1 MSSGVDL
8 VHPWVLVL
16 LPLALLP
23 LLRRRRDTLQ
33 FSHIAWLPTD
43 RVGRM
48 VGFLWRALAVLAIA
62 STVLALAGPG
72 RSETQVMR
80 TGRGAEILVLMDR
93 SRSMD
98 DRMLTSDWKTLDPVV
113 VRAQSFS
120 RGEKKGKVARDLLAK
135 FVAER
140 PDDRFALMFFSA
152 NPIHVV
158 PFTQHDEV
166 VQAAITA
173 GGVGRGLSDTDVG
186 WAMITAI
193 KEFDQRVYS
202 GSRIILLVSDG
213 GAKLDEETR
222 HEIAAGMLKNRIAL
236 NWIYLR
242 SVNGPDFNNPQGQS
256 EAMSEIALHRFFQTL
271 RTPYRAYQAQTPEDL
286 AQAIAEVGKQQNFP
300 LDFLEQ
306 IPRQDY
312 SRHCL
317 AAAALCCLS
326 LLIYRAMQLRSWT

>member
-1 MSSGVDL
+1 MSSGLDFAQ
-8 VHPWVLVL
+8 PWVLVL

-23 LLRRRRDTLQ
+23 LLRRRRDTLM
-33 FSHIAWLPTD
+33 FSHVPWLPID
-43 RVGRM
+43 RLGRM
-48 VGFLWRALAVLAIA
+48 IGFLWRALAMLAIL
-62 STVLALAGPG
+62 SILLALAQPG
-72 RSETQVMR
+72 RSETQIMR

-113 VRAQSFS
+113 VRAQASS
-120 RGEKKGKVARDLLAK
+120 RGEQKSKVARKLLAK

-186 WAMITAI
+186 WALITAI
-193 KEFDQRVYS
+193 KEFDQRAYS

-213 GAKLDEETR
+213 GAKLDDETR
-222 HEIAAGMLKNRIAL
+222 REIAAGMLKNRIAL

-242 SVNGPDFNNPQGQS
+242 SVNGPDFNSPRPDD
-256 EAMSEIALHRFFQTL
+256 AMSEIVLHRFFQTL
-271 RTPYRAYQAQTPEDL
+271 PTPYHAYQAQTPEDL
-286 AQAIAEVGKQQNFP
+286 AQAIAEVGRQQNFP

-317 AAAALCCLS
+317 VVAVLACL
-326 LLIYRAMQLRSWT
+326 LLLAYRSVQLRSWT

>member
-1 MSSGVDL
+1 MSVDFA
-8 VHPWVLVL
+8 HAWVLVL
-16 LPLALLP
+16 LPIAALP
-23 LLRRRRDTLQ
+23 LLRRRRDTLV
-33 FSHIAWLPTD
+33 FSNVAWLPVD
-43 RVGRM
+43 RVGRIA
-48 VGFLWRALAVLAIA
+48 GFVWRALAVVAIVCTLV
-62 STVLALAGPG
+62 SLSGPG
-72 RSETQVMR
+72 RSETEVMR

-98 DRMLTSDWKTLDPVV
+98 DRMLTADWKQLDPTLI
-113 VRAQSFS
+113 RLQAQS
-120 RGEKKGKVARDLLAK
+120 RGEQKGQVARKLLAK

-140 PDDRFALMFFSA
+140 PDDRFAIMFFSA

-186 WAMITAI
+186 WALITAI
-193 KEFDQRVYS
+193 KDFDQRRYT

-222 HEIAAGMLKNRIAL
+222 RDITEGLRKNRIAL

-242 SVNGPDFNNPQGQS
+242 SVNGPDFVSAQPDENAA
-256 EAMSEIALHRFFQTL
+256 ELVLHRFFQSL
-271 RTPYRAYQAQTPEDL
+271 PIPYRAYQAQTPEDL

-300 LDFLEQ
+300 LDYPER
-306 IPRQDY
+306 IPRRDFSGY
-312 SRHCL
+312 FFAI
-317 AAAALCCLS
+317 AAACCL
-326 LLIYRAMQLRSWT
+326 LLFLYHAMQLKSFR

>member
-1 MSSGVDL
+1 MNTIDFA
-8 VHPWVLVL
+8 HPWAL
-16 LPLALLP
+16 LLLTLAALP
-23 LLRRRRDTLQ
+23 LLRRRRDTLL
-33 FSHIAWLPTD
+33 FSHIAWLPVD
-43 RVGRM
+43 RIGRA

-62 STVLALAGPG
+62 GIALALAGPG

-98 DRMLTSDWKTLDPVV
+98 DRMLTGDWKMLDPIV
-113 VRAQSFS
+113 VRAQAMS
-120 RGEKKGKVARDLLAK
+120 RGKQKGKVARDLLAK
-135 FVAER
+135 FVADR

-166 VQAAITA
+166 VQAAIAA

-186 WAMITAI
+186 WAMIAAI
-193 KEFDQRVYS
+193 KEFDQRAYT

-213 GAKLDEETR
+213 GAKLDEPTQR
-222 HEIAAGMLKNRIAL
+222 EIFAGMLMNRIAL

-242 SVNGPDFNNPQGQS
+242 SVNGPDFNNPDAYGDS
-256 EAMSEIALHRFFQTL
+256 LEIALHRFFQTL

-300 LDFLEQ
+300 LDYLEQ

-312 SRHCL
+312 SRYCL
-317 AAAALCCLS
+317 ALAALCCAMLLVYRS
-326 LLIYRAMQLRSWT
+326 LQLRSFA

>member
-1 MSSGVDL
+1 MSGGFDFAQ
-8 VHPWVLVL
+8 PWML
-16 LPLALLP
+16 LLMPLALLP
-23 LLRRRRDTLQ
+23 LLRRRRDTLM
-33 FSHIAWLPTD
+33 FSHVPWLPVD
-43 RVGRM
+43 RVGRI
-48 VGFLWRALAVLAIA
+48 VGFLWRALAVLAIF

-98 DRMLTSDWKTLDPVV
+98 DRMLTSDWKSLDPVV
-113 VRAQSFS
+113 VRAQSWS
-120 RGEKKGKVARDLLAK
+120 RGEQKGKVARNLLAK

-166 VQAAITA
+166 VQAAIAA

-186 WAMITAI
+186 WALITAI
-193 KEFDQRVYS
+193 KEFDQRPYS

-213 GAKLDEETR
+213 GAKLDEDTR
-222 HEIAAGMLKNRIAL
+222 RDIRAGMLRNRIAL

-242 SVNGPDFNNPQGQS
+242 SVNGPDFNHPQADDS
-256 EAMSEIALHRFFQTL
+256 MSEIVLHRFFQTL
-271 RTPYRAYQAQTPEDL
+271 PTPYRAYQAQTPEDL
-286 AQAIAEVGKQQNFP
+286 AQAITEVGKQQN
-300 LDFLEQ
+300 
-306 IPRQDY
+306 
-312 SRHCL
+312 CL
-317 AAAALCCLS
+317 AFAAICCLL
-326 LLIYRAMQLRSWT
+326 LLIYRSMQLRSWT

>member
-1 MSSGVDL
+1 MSSGFDFA
-8 VHPWVLVL
+8 HPWVLL
-16 LPLALLP
+16 LVPFALLP
-23 LLRRRRDTLQ
+23 LLRRRRDTLM
-33 FSHIAWLPTD
+33 FSHVPWLPVD
-43 RVGRM
+43 RVGQI
-48 VGFLWRALAVLAIA
+48 VGFLWRALAVLGILC
-62 STVLALAGPG
+62 TVLALAAPG

-80 TGRGAEILVLMDR
+80 TGTGAEILVLMDR

-98 DRMLTSDWKTLDPVV
+98 DRMLTSDWKSLDPVV
-113 VRAQSFS
+113 VRAQSWS
-120 RGEKKGKVARDLLAK
+120 RGEQKSKVARKLLAK

-166 VQAAITA
+166 VQAAIAA

-186 WAMITAI
+186 WALITAI
-193 KEFDQRVYS
+193 KEFDRRPYS

-213 GAKLDEETR
+213 GAKLDEDTR
-222 HEIAAGMLKNRIAL
+222 REISAGMLRNRIAL

-242 SVNGPDFNNPQGQS
+242 SVNGPDFNHSQPDDS
-256 EAMSEIALHRFFQTL
+256 MSEIVLHRFFQTL
-271 RTPYRAYQAQTPEDL
+271 PTPYRAYQAQTPEDL
-286 AQAIAEVGKQQNFP
+286 AQAITEVGKQQNFP

-312 SRHCL
+312 SRQCL
-317 AAAALCCLS
+317 AIAAVCCLL
-326 LLIYRAMQLRSWT
+326 LLIYRSMQLRAWT

>member
-1 MSSGVDL
+1 MSAVDFA
-8 VHPWVLVL
+8 HPWAL
-16 LPLALLP
+16 LLLALAALP
-23 LLRRRRDTLQ
+23 LLRRRRDTLL
-33 FSHIAWLPTD
+33 FSHIAWLPVD
-43 RVGRM
+43 RIGRV

-62 STVLALAGPG
+62 SIALALAGPG

-98 DRMLTSDWKTLDPVV
+98 DRMLTGDWKTLDPIV
-113 VRAQSFS
+113 VRAQAMS
-120 RGEKKGKVARDLLAK
+120 RGKQKGKVARDLLAK

-166 VQAAITA
+166 VQAAIAA

-186 WAMITAI
+186 WAMIAAI
-193 KEFDQRVYS
+193 KEFDQRAYT

-213 GAKLDEETR
+213 GAKLDEPTQR
-222 HEIAAGMLKNRIAL
+222 EISAGMVKNRIAL

-242 SVNGPDFNNPQGQS
+242 SVNGPDFNNPDAYS
-256 EAMSEIALHRFFQTL
+256 DSLEIALHRVFQTL
-271 RTPYRAYQAQTPEDL
+271 RTPYHAYQAQTPQDL

-300 LDFLEQ
+300 LDYLEQ

-312 SRHCL
+312 SRYCL
-317 AAAALCCLS
+317 ALAALCCAM
-326 LLIYRAMQLRSWT
+326 LLIYRSLQLRSFA

>member
-1 MSSGVDL
+1 MNSALDFAQ
-8 VHPWVLVL
+8 PWTLLL
-16 LPLALLP
+16 LPLAVLP
-23 LLRRRRDTLQ
+23 LLRRRRDTLM
-33 FSHIAWLPTD
+33 FSYLPWLPSD
-43 RVGRM
+43 RIGRIA
-48 VGFLWRALAVLAIA
+48 GFLWRAFAVLAIL

-72 RSETQVMR
+72 RSETQILR

-113 VRAQSFS
+113 VRAQSWS
-120 RGEKKGKVARDLLAK
+120 RGEQKGKVARDLLAR
-135 FVAER
+135 FVSDR

-166 VQAAITA
+166 VQAAIKA

-193 KEFDQRVYS
+193 KEFDRRPYS

-222 HEIAAGMLKNRIAL
+222 REIQDGMRKNRIAL

-242 SVNGPDFNNPQGQS
+242 SVNGPDFTNPQPDES
-256 EAMSEIALHRFFQTL
+256 MSEIVLHRFFQTL
-271 RTPYRAYQAQTPEDL
+271 PTPYRAYQAQTPEDL

-306 IPRQDY
+306 IPRRDY

-317 AAAALCCLS
+317 AAAALCCLL
-326 LLIYRAMQLRSWT
+326 LLIYRSAQLRSWV

>member
-1 MSSGVDL
+1 MSL
-8 VHPWVLVL
+8 EFAQPWAMLL
-16 LPLALLP
+16 LPLSLLP

-33 FSHIAWLPTD
+33 FAHVAWLPHD
-43 RVGRM
+43 RAGRLL
-48 VGFLWRALAVLAIA
+48 GFLWRALAMAA
-62 STVLALAGPG
+62 TAGTVIALAGPQ
-72 RSETQVMR
+72 RAETQILR

-98 DRMLTSDWKTLDPVV
+98 DRMLTSDWKSLDPVV
-113 VRAQSFS
+113 VRAQAWS
-120 RGEKKGKVARDLLAK
+120 RGEQKGKVARDLLAK

-166 VQAAITA
+166 VQAAIEA
-173 GGVGRGLSDTDVG
+173 AGVGRGLSDTDVG

-193 KEFDQRVYS
+193 KDFDRRPYT

-213 GAKLDEETR
+213 GARLDEETQR
-222 HEIAAGMLKNRIAL
+222 EIRDGMLENRIAL

-242 SVNGPDFNNPQGQS
+242 SVNGPDFNNPDAQN
-256 EAMSEIALHRFFQTL
+256 EAMSEIALHRFFQSL

-300 LDFLEQ
+300 LDYLEQ
-306 IPRQDY
+306 VPRKQY
-312 SRHCL
+312 SRYFL
-317 AAAALCCLS
+317 AAAAVCCLV
-326 LLIYRAMQLRSWT
+326 LLVYRSMQLRSWA